1 MKRCPTCDRL
11 EADDALTFCRVDGTP
26 LVRESGTVSEAAGT
40 LKPGSA
46 TAAGDTETRIL
57 PQPGTGAATDEALS
71 RNTAPTTVLDARRA
85 SSGMRELRRTKSR
98 KVIVIAA
105 AAIITVAVA
114 AAAYRH
120 LSRGK
125 NAAGKSSVA
134 VLPFVNASGDQNME
148 YLSDGI
154 TESLINSLSQLPN
167 LAVKARSTVFRYK
180 GKEADPQKVGAELN
194 VQAVLSGRVA
204 QRGDDLTLSL
214 EMVDAKTGDQMW
226 GSQYNRKLTDL
237 MSLQGEIAR
246 DVTSQLR
253 VKLSGGDEQRLAKS
267 YTGNNEAYQLYLK
280 GRFYWNKRTQE
291 AYDQAIDYFRQAIE
305 KDPNYALAYSGLA
318 DCYILRF
325 GNQSEGMPKAKEAAT
340 HALALDPM
348 LAEAH
353 TSLAFART
361 LYDRDWAGARAEFE
375 EAIRLNPKYATAHQ
389 WFGIYW
395 IVLGKPDEA
404 LAENKR
410 ALELDPLSLII
421 NTDRGRILYYARRND
436 EAIKQLQ
443 ETLKLDADFGAAHYL
458 LGWCHAE
465 KGMYDEAVAEIR
477 KARDLGFRGDGGLG
491 RIAHAYARAG
501 KRTAAQKILEELQQ
515 RSKETYVSPYTL
527 AVVYGALG
535 EKELALSMLQKAV
548 DERGVGNSFIKV
560 DPAFDPLRS
569 DPRFAELLQR
579 AGFPQ

>member
-1 MKRCPTCDRL
+1 MKRCPQCDRL
-11 EADDALTFCRVDGTP
+11 EADDALTFCRTDGTL
-26 LVRESGTVSEAAGT
+26 LVRESGTDT
-40 LKPGSA
+40 
-46 TAAGDTETRIL
+46 TETRIL
-57 PQPGTGAATDEALS
+57 PTGEKLS
-71 RNTAPTTVLDARRA
+71 RLTAPTTVLDVRQASGNTRRE
-85 SSGMRELRRTKSR
+85 SSKPKSR
-98 KVIVIAA
+98 KGVVIAA
-105 AAIITVAVA
+105 AILAVVVAAVA
-114 AAAYRH
+114 YLY
-120 LSRGK
+120 LSHGK
-125 NAAGKSSVA
+125 NAAGKNSIA

-194 VQAVLSGRVA
+194 VQAVLNGRVA

-214 EMVDAKTGDQMW
+214 ELVDAKTGDQIW
-226 GSQYNRKLTDL
+226 GEQYNRKTADL
-237 MSLQGEIAR
+237 AALQGEIAR

-267 YTGNNEAYQLYLK
+267 YTENNEAYQLYLK

-305 KDPNYALAYSGLA
+305 KDPNYALAYAGLA
-318 DCYILRF
+318 DCYLLRF
-325 GNQSEGMPKAKEAAT
+325 GNQSEGMPKAKEAAA

-361 LYDRDWAGARAEFE
+361 LYDRDWAGARTEFE

-395 IVLGKPDEA
+395 IILGKPDEA
-404 LAENKR
+404 LAEINR
-410 ALELDPLSLII
+410 AIELDPLSLII
-421 NTDRGRILYYARRND
+421 NTDKGRILYYARRND

-443 ETLKLDADFGAAHYL
+443 ETLRLDADFGAAHSI
-458 LGWCHAE
+458 LGWCYAE
-465 KGMYDEAVAEIR
+465 KGMYDEARAEIQ
-477 KARDLGFRGDGGLG
+477 KARNLGMIGEGTLG
-491 RIAHAYARAG
+491 RIAYAYARAG
-501 KRTAAQKILEELQQ
+501 KRDEAQQVLEELQQ
-515 RSKETYVSPYTL
+515 RSKVSYVSPYTF
-527 AVVYGALG
+527 AVVYGVLG
-535 EKELALSMLQKAV
+535 EREQALSMLQKSV
-548 DERGVGNSFIKV
+548 DERALGNSFIKV
-560 DPAFDPLRS
+560 DPVLDPLRS
-569 DPRFAELLQR
+569 DPRFAELLRR